1 MPLATD
7 NVLPSDEIVGELAAA
22 KPPMFPCPSCGR
34 ETKEDKEFGWRVCSH
49 PNCRQLFFAPSP
61 QRVADLLRL
70 VAELRRRAEK
80 AEEVAKGHQADAN
93 AAKARSKEIHQALG
107 IANDELDV
115 LRQELAKF
123 RK

>member
-1 MPLATD
+1 MGTIAD
-7 NVLPSDEIVGELAAA
+7 KVGSSDDLVGELAPVR
-22 KPPMFPCPSCGR
+22 PPTYPCPGCGR
-34 ETKEDKEFGWRVCSH
+34 ETKEDKEFGWRVCAH
-49 PNCRQLFFAPSP
+49 PACRQRSFAPSP

-70 VAELRRRAEK
+70 VSELKKRAER
-80 AEEVAKGHQADAN
+80 AEEAARGHHADAA
-93 AAKARSKEIHQALG
+93 AAKARTKDVHQALG